1 MAYDWSG
8 TRTRRI
14 RRVKLAVSA
23 IISIAAL
30 AIPVFA
36 ATMP

>member
-1 MAYDWSG
+1 MGYDWTG

-14 RRVKLAVSA
+14 RRIKLAVSA
-23 IISIAAL
+23 IVSIAAL

-36 ATMP
+36 ATM

>member
-1 MAYDWSG
+1 MGYDWTG
-8 TRTRRI
+8 KRTRRI
-14 RRVKLAVSA
+14 RQIKLAVSA